1 MCAPVLDGVA
11 VLELGRLAS
20 STSRGIKEQREA
32 GKFSFQIVFKNS
44 ENKDVLTSRSI
55 SLPLKA
61 GAPDSV
67 DVDEEAFQA
76 LLDAGDDR
84 GLLTLGKPAP
94 YLCLVVR
101 DEAGTRLESEQLAG
115 LTATLTCADACH
127 TLREAPTD
135 APIDGSSMTDAEPG
149 ALPGGWSVLSGWDAP
164 PEVEEGARGWPIK
177 FRLAL
182 AGGDVRLETS
192 FELPFRNGPL
202 AEVQA
207 AALPGGVLS
216 VEVGEI
222 FQGDDFFS
230 LKDESGNPFRDDPT
244 ADADAPRGPMFDVAI
259 ECDTPGLDLE
269 LQRVGTKK
277 PKKGKG
283 KKKKAPAAD
292 APEPETAGA
301 VVVPVGA
308 ALETLTIPECRVAVA
323 GGELSEVVEAKLVLR
338 ARAECPADAAAL
350 QLDFIPVRVAPS
362 SKVRTLEIFK
372 REKDQVGAED
382 GEVPAVGA
390 DPEAGGLDRLHD
402 GDTLEVPTGRSVLD
416 VLQLSG
422 MCEDGQ
428 LATRDEERRENFRG
442 DLRWHQ
448 GENDPNP
455 KGWKKIDKLAQVD
468 PSWFCKLMPDETR
481 PIRFA
486 VIDSDTGSVETFT
499 TLTLK
504 RVAGQAQ
511 RITFKEA
518 DTDDT
523 DDGERGASARYE
535 AEACDSLAN
544 SAHRCACA
552 ARLTTSTTND
562 ADDDLANLC
571 QLEVR
576 RWVKGSDPAD
586 ATVDLLS
593 LSDGAN
599 DVAVALEETD
609 ATFIEVRLVDA
620 TNNKQPIEDLRVS
633 LAMKIY
639 PQGGEDDVDGQL
651 NVARTVELRL
661 ENELGRAAREAK
673 TEGER
678 AAQIEYDA
686 RAPP

>member
-1 MCAPVLDGVA
+1 MFLCLTCGALIPDAKFVGSTCERCGT
-11 VLELGRLAS
+11 EL
-20 STSRGIKEQREA
+20 
-32 GKFSFQIVFKNS
+32 
-44 ENKDVLTSRSI
+44 
-55 SLPLKA
+55 
-61 GAPDSV
+61 
-67 DVDEEAFQA
+67 
-76 LLDAGDDR
+76 DDR
-84 GLLTLGKPAP
+84 L
-94 YLCLVVR
+94 R
-101 DEAGTRLESEQLAG
+101 DTFSS
-115 LTATLTCADACH
+115 H
-127 TLREAPTD
+127 TLST
-135 APIDGSSMTDAEPG
+135 G
-149 ALPGGWSVLSGWDAP
+149 ALACFSGLILSI
-164 PEVEEGARGWPIK
+164 R
-177 FRLAL
+177 
-182 AGGDVRLETS
+182 
-192 FELPFRNGPL
+192 
-202 AEVQA
+202 
-207 AALPGGVLS
+207 
-216 VEVGEI
+216 
-222 FQGDDFFS
+222 
-230 LKDESGNPFRDDPT
+230 ES
-244 ADADAPRGPMFDVAI
+244 
-259 ECDTPGLDLE
+259 
-269 LQRVGTKK
+269 
-277 PKKGKG
+277 
-283 KKKKAPAAD
+283 
-292 APEPETAGA
+292 
-301 VVVPVGA
+301 
-308 ALETLTIPECRVAVA
+308 
-323 GGELSEVVEAKLVLR
+323 
-338 ARAECPADAAAL
+338 
-350 QLDFIPVRVAPS
+350 
-362 SKVRTLEIFK
+362 
-372 REKDQVGAED
+372 GAED

-486 VIDSDTGSVETFT
+486 VIDGDTGSVETFT

-593 LSDGAN
+593 LDAN
-599 DVAVALEETD
+599 DVAVVLEETD

-639 PQGGEDDVDGQL
+639 PQNGEDDVDGQL

-661 ENELGRAAREAK
+661 ENELGRAARAAREAAQRVALPPVPAMPVAPPRPPRAPVAPPAPAPEPAATPAK
-673 TEGER
+673 TGGER
-678 AAQIEYDA
+678 RGKKRPRAENNGTFAEAVLASVTCPISQSLVVRPVIAEDGKCYERAHIERWLRQKKSSPLTNQRMGTRLADHTDGRHLVASAIENGLVDADAATAWHIASA
-686 RAPP
+686 RLKLVGELPGGLDSAKEHLAAAAPSPESERAEEAPEREALLEAFALRDRMLALVKRGDRLGLGREFERLLTVDRPSGVVAAAGAPMTAWRGDLVPDQSMIRIINNVDEFRRLCERPAPGAGLGEGGQPTNQTPGPGGQRETTPASHAPSRLSSGTSVVSASPACAF